1 MLGETLP
8 KTHRR
13 LLKASP
19 RSCKIAQDYWKPVPE
34 VSRSPILAK
43 WLWSPRWKNK
53 RRFLDAASPPCPQDL
68 RNNLGRGERYFEKRR
83 SQLTA
88 SGPQGKAPPKD
99 SLERYS
105 QNLCRSRRPL
115 LWQGRPPKTKRSQLD
130 DVWKES
136 RRSRSTTS
144 GPQREPPGSCS
155 SRHRAAAALAR
166 PRFSLFWR
174 RAPAPNKI

>member
-1 MLGETLP
+1 MVKPCQNPSKILESQSQKFRGHRFWPGGCGHPPGKISVDFWMPLRPLVP
-8 KTHRR
+8 KTCEIIW
-13 LLKASP
+13 P
-19 RSCKIAQDYWKPVPE
+19 
-34 VSRSPILAK
+34 
-43 WLWSPRWKNK
+43 
-53 RRFLDAASPPCPQDL
+53 
-68 RNNLGRGERYFEKRR
+68 RGERHLEKKR
-83 SQLTA
+83 SQSTA

-130 DVWKES
+130 DVWRES
-136 RRSRSTTS
+136 RRSRSTAP

-155 SRHRAAAALAR
+155 SRRRAAAALAR